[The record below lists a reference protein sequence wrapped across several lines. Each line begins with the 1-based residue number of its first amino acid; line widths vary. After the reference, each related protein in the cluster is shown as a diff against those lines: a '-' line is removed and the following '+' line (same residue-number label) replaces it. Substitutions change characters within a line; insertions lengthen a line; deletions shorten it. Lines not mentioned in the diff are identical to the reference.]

1 MGCSHSGPGVATSP
15 NSTAPAPGSKR
26 CLGEGRA
33 QDGGHLGPQSGFVPP
48 LPSYS
53 LYEIAPHRNNP
64 QKSAL
69 TPHPSILPPPL
80 STGRRLTNMLDS
92 FKNSPPLR
100 SEPHLS
106 PHPPPHGQVQP
117 ASRVRPSQS
126 TPALDDRACAVL
138 GTGEVKGWEGFPR
151 TVRGRKEVPGP
162 AKCPLDRSPKF
173 FLGLPRDSA
182 GVPSLAAGS
191 FGEGMGFRWGLTL
204 AARRRP
210 GRSGQTPP
218 SGPPP
223 SPHPEASAPASARPG
238 SAALPLPRPPRP
250 LPAPPGLV
258 ERTAREGPGVAA

>member
-1 MGCSHSGPGVATSP
+1 MGAIWDLRVDLYPLFQVIVCMKLPPTETTLRNQLSPLTLPSSHLHSALDDVLLTCWIPS
-15 NSTAPAPGSKR
+15 R
-26 CLGEGRA
+26 I
-33 QDGGHLGPQSGFVPP
+33 P
-48 LPSYS
+48 LPSG
-53 LYEIAPHRNNP
+53 LNP
-64 QKSAL
+64 IS
-69 TPHPSILPPPL
+69 
-80 STGRRLTNMLDS
+80 RRT
-92 FKNSPPLR
+92 
-100 SEPHLS
+100 
-106 PHPPPHGQVQP
+106 PPPHGQVQP